1 MVVGAVI
8 MAVEMSV
15 VVMAMMPA
23 VMMMAVMMVT
33 MMMAV
38 AVMARLRAARG
49 DAGNQ
54 YDGRGDRGE
63 NGFAK
68 RHGSSFKF
76 WRQGICSDSPKP
88 MVVVIG

>member
-8 MAVEMSV
+8 MAVV
-15 VVMAMMPA
+15 VVMVMMPA
-23 VMMMAVMMVT
+23 VMMVTMVVMT

-38 AVMARLRAARG
+38 MVMAMLRAARG

-54 YDGRGDRGE
+54 YDGRGDAGE
-63 NGFAK
+63 NDFAK
-68 RHGSSFKF
+68 RHGGSFRF
-76 WRQGICSDSPKP
+76 WQQGSCSDSPKP